1 MTRLLGL
8 LHAQGRTAEL
18 AADHLAQCPQR
29 QLTVALQGLPLWQ
42 DAGLAT
48 LAQQQGHAVALLE
61 GYHRHGAEVLQHLN
75 GGFALA
81 VHDIV
86 KDCTMLACD
95 RSGIVP
101 LYHAVSGEGLA
112 VGTRA
117 DQVAAQPG
125 VDGGLHPQALYDYL
139 YFHVVPGP
147 ETIYSGVRRLQPG
160 ECLMWQAGR
169 ARIEPYWEM
178 EYREEGLEGSPA
190 EWRQH
195 FLELVRGAVC
205 RRIIG
210 GVNVGAFL
218 SGGTDSSTVSGMLS
232 QLREEPAR
240 TYSIGFDAPGYDEME
255 YARLVARHFGTDHH
269 EYYVTAED
277 VVAAVPQIAAHFD
290 QPFANASAVPTYYC
304 ARMAKEDGI
313 ERLLAGDGGDELF
326 GGNYRYAKQ
335 QMFSWYE
342 RVPAALRRLAVEP
355 VLLRTPIGSS
365 GPARKL
371 VSYIQQAALPMPER
385 MESYNLLDRLGPQRI
400 LTDAAM
406 ARIDTGAP
414 LQLLRET
421 YHGAHAGHILNRML
435 AVDMRFTLADSD
447 LPKVTGAC
455 GLAGVEVDFPFLDDD
470 LVDFSARLPTREK
483 VRGTR
488 LRHLF
493 KEALRGFLPDEVL
506 TKKKQ
511 GFGLP
516 FGLWLVEHPG
526 LRELTHDSLASL
538 KQRDL
543 VRPGFIDELL
553 GRHREE
559 HAAYYGTMIWTL
571 LMLEQ
576 WITERERH

>member
-1 MTRLLGL
+1 MTHLRGRLHPL
-8 LHAQGRTAEL
+8 GRTAEL
-18 AADHLAQCPQR
+18 AADSLARCPQR
-29 QLTVALQGLPLWQ
+29 QLAVALQGLPFWR
-42 DAGLAT
+42 DAELAT
-48 LAQQQGHAVALLE
+48 LARQQGHAQALLE
-61 GYHRHGAEVLQHLN
+61 GYHRHGAKLLQRLY
-75 GGFALA
+75 GSFALA
-81 VHDIV
+81 VHDIG
-86 KDCTMLACD
+86 KDGILLACD

-101 LYHAVSGEGLA
+101 LFHAVSGDGLA
-112 VGTRA
+112 FGTRA

-147 ETIYSGVRRLQPG
+147 ETIYSGVCRLQPG
-160 ECLMWQAGR
+160 ECLHWQSGQ
-169 ARIEPYWEM
+169 ARIEPYWVM
-178 EYREEGLEGSPA
+178 EYQEEGLEGSPA
-190 EWRQH
+190 QWRQR
-195 FLELVRGAVC
+195 FLDLVRAAV
-205 RRIIG
+205 RRRAD
-210 GVNVGAFL
+210 GVKVGAFL

-232 QLREEPAR
+232 QLREEQAR
-240 TYSIGFDAPGYDEME
+240 TYSIGFDVPGYDEME
-255 YARLVARHFGTDHH
+255 YARLVARHFNTDHH

-277 VVAAVPQIAAHFD
+277 VVAAVPQVAAHFD

-304 ARMAKEDGI
+304 ARMAKEDGV

-335 QMFSWYE
+335 QMFAWYE
-342 RVPAALRRLAVEP
+342 RVPASLRRLTVEP
-355 VLLRTPIGSS
+355 VLLRTPIGSL
-365 GPARKL
+365 GPMRKL
-371 VSYIQQAALPMPER
+371 ASYIQQAALPMPER
-385 MESYNLLDRLGPQRI
+385 MESYNLLDRLGPQRV

-406 ARIDTGAP
+406 AHIDTGLP

-421 YHGAHAGHILNRML
+421 YHGARAGHMLNRML

-455 GLAGVEVDFPFLDDD
+455 GLAGMAVDFPFLDDD
-470 LVDFSARLPTREK
+470 LIAFSALLPPREK

-493 KEALRGFLPDEVL
+493 KEALRDFLPDEVL

-526 LRELTHDSLASL
+526 LRELTHDSLTSL
-538 KQRDL
+538 KRRDL
-543 VRPGFIDELL
+543 VRPEFIDELL
-553 GRHREE
+553 GRHQGG
-559 HAAYYGTMIWTL
+559 HAAYYGTMVWTL

-576 WITERERH
+576 WLAARERH